1 MKQKR
6 SLIVLFY
13 ILLIILPFALYLK
26 NNSTGGI
33 DVQYALPAFFGLTAY
48 TLFNFELLLV
58 SKNKFLDKHF
68 GLDKLYRFHMFIAVI
83 ALVFSYLHKIL
94 KEELFSE
101 SFTTQLADISFVLF
115 ISVAIFSILMMI
127 NKLFFKIPLI
137 DKLRKLLN
145 NILKLKYEHKVFLH
159 NIMVIALIFL
169 IAHILLVQSVKSNLA
184 LELILIIYFAVPFI
198 SYLYNKIGKVYFSKK
213 HKYEISEVIKE
224 ANNIITLKF
233 KPKFGKIFAYV
244 PGQFLYVRVSNHEV
258 PGDEHPFT
266 ISSSPSE
273 ESSVAITIK
282 QLGDFS
288 NKVHK
293 LQVGDSAYIDG
304 SYGSFSYL
312 NKNDINKLCFL
323 AGGIGIT
330 PFLGM
335 LRYINAKDKDQS
347 VKLLW
352 GVRDESEIIC
362 NDEFKNFSN
371 TIKDFELIP
380 VLSNSPNYNGETGF
394 IDIEKIK
401 KYIKIIDD
409 YDFFICGPPI
419 MLDVQI
425 KNLKALGVPNKKIH
439 YENFSI

>member
-6 SLIVLFY
+6 SLIILFY

-33 DVQYALPAFFGLTAY
+33 DIQYALPAFFGLTAY

-68 GLDKLYRFHMFIAVI
+68 GLDRLYRFHMFIAVI
-83 ALVFSYLHKIL
+83 ALVLSYLHKIL

-101 SFTTQLADISFVLF
+101 SFKTQLGDISFVIF

-127 NKLFFKIPLI
+127 NKLFFKIHLAE
-137 DKLRKLLN
+137 KLRKFLN
-145 NILKLKYEHKVFLH
+145 NTLKIKYEHKVFLH
-159 NIMVIALIFL
+159 NIMVIALIML
-169 IAHILLVQSVKSNLA
+169 IAHILLVDSVKSNLA
-184 LELILIIYFAVPFI
+184 LELTLIIYFAVPFI

-213 HKYEISEVIKE
+213 HKYEVSEVIKE

-233 KPKFGKIFAYV
+233 KPKFGKIFDYE
-244 PGQFLYVRVSNHEV
+244 PGQFLYVRVSNHDV

-273 ESSVAITIK
+273 ESCVAITIK

-293 LQVGDSAYIDG
+293 IKIGDRAYIDG

-312 NKNDINKLCFL
+312 KKNNINKLCFL
-323 AGGIGIT
+323 AGGIGVT

-335 LRYINAKDKDQS
+335 LRYINVKDKDMS

-352 GVRDESEIIC
+352 GVRDASEIIC
-362 NDEFKNFSN
+362 NEEFKDLSN
-371 TIKDFELIP
+371 TINDFELIP
-380 VLSNSPNYNGETGF
+380 VLSNTPNYSGETGF

-401 KYIKIIDD
+401 KYIKIIND
-409 YDFFICGPPI
+409 YDFFICGPPV
-419 MLDVQI
+419 MLEAQI